1 MRSASPRTNS
11 PPCETLMMNAP
22 APAAP
27 TSPRFEVRYWKE
39 PASAL
44 THFVGFLAAI
54 AGLIVLLIESP
65 GGLAKTLT
73 LSLYGASLTLL
84 FLSSST
90 YHFFDLGERGN
101 MWLRRLDHS
110 AIFLLIAG
118 TYLPAVMHTLVGG
131 WRLGMLIALG
141 ALTLCGVL
149 FKLTW
154 FHCPRW
160 LDALIY
166 LAMGWSVVIPNTRMF
181 SPLASQ
187 SVAWIVAGGLFYTV
201 GALTYAIKRP
211 DPWPDVFGFHEV
223 WHMFVLAGAGCHFF
237 FVYSLLDT
245 PIAPF

>member
-1 MRSASPRTNS
+1 MSHTPSA
-11 PPCETLMMNAP
+11 
-22 APAAP
+22 AASS
-27 TSPRFEVRYWKE
+27 TVKLWKD

-44 THFVGFLAAI
+44 THFAGFLAAI
-54 AGLIVLLIESP
+54 IGMVVLLLDSP

-73 LSLYGASLTLL
+73 LTLYSSSLVLL

-110 AIFLLIAG
+110 AIFLLISG
-118 TYLPAVMHTLVGG
+118 TYLPAVMHTLDGG

-141 ALTLCGVL
+141 VLTACGVL

-166 LAMGWSVVIPNTRMF
+166 LAMGWSVVVPGSRLL
-181 SPLASQ
+181 SPLSDE
-187 SVAWIVAGGLFYTV
+187 SLMWIVMGGLFYTV
-201 GALTYAIKRP
+201 GAITYALKKP
-211 DPWPDVFGFHEV
+211 DPWPGVFGFHEV
-223 WHMFVLAGAGCHFF
+223 WHLFVLAGAGAHFL
-237 FVYSLLDT
+237 FVYSLIDVT
-245 PIAPF
+245 IAPF